1 MKTHE
6 CKFILFLIIVL
17 AFSEKTLAQNPEN
30 RTSKQIIQP
39 AELANSLSSGKQLP
53 LIFSVGPGALI
64 PHSINIGMVKDKE
77 NLDKLKKELSKVP
90 KRTKIVVYCGCC
102 PYEHC
107 PNVRPAIQA
116 LQEMNFTN
124 YKLLNLPHNI
134 KTDWIDK
141 GYPTSK

>member
-17 AFSEKTLAQNPEN
+17 AFSGNAFAQNPEN
-30 RTSKQIIQP
+30 WTSKQLVQP
-39 AELANSLSSGKQLP
+39 AELAATLSSGKQLP

-64 PHSINIGMVKDKE
+64 PHSISIGMVKDKE
-77 NLDKLKKELSKVP
+77 NLEKLKKELSKVP
-90 KRTKIVVYCGCC
+90 KQTKIVVYCGCC

-116 LQEMNFTN
+116 LKEMNFTN
-124 YKLLNLPHNI
+124 YVLLNLPHNI

-141 GYPTSK
+141 GYPTIK

>member
-102 PYEHC
+102 P
-107 PNVRPAIQA
+107 
-116 LQEMNFTN
+116 L
-124 YKLLNLPHNI
+124 
-134 KTDWIDK
+134 
-141 GYPTSK
+141 